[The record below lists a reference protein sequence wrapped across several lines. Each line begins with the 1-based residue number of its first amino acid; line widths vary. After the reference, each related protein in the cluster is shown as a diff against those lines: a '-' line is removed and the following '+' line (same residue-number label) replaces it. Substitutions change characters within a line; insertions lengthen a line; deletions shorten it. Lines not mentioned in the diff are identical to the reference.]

1 MKSQAGNFNSL
12 HESHIEFVFN
22 VPKGE
27 KADTKTSQ
35 DERFD
40 RFGAPQFN
48 QAVQLPHTQS
58 AILEYA
64 FHHKLGYLLQAR
76 ARLRA
81 GSEGLEPT

>member
-1 MKSQAGNFNSL
+1 MKSQAGNFNLL
-12 HESHIEFVFN
+12 HESRTKFVLN

-27 KADTKTSQ
+27 KADTETSQ

-58 AILEYA
+58 AI
-64 FHHKLGYLLQAR
+64 
-76 ARLRA
+76 
-81 GSEGLEPT
+81 